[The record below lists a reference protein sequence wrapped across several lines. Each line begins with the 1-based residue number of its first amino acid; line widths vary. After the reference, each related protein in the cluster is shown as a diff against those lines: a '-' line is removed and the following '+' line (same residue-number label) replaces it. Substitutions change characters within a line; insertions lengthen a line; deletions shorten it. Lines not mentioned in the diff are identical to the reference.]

1 MSILNEQTVNKI
13 MKLPTKRKRRAEERR
28 KQLIDTALGL
38 FAAKGFESTT
48 TKDIAEAAGV
58 AQGLIYHYFGGKEE
72 LLFAAA
78 ERHGFLPRLR
88 VILAASGER
97 PAREVLPR
105 VVQDFRALLGE
116 KDDLVRVFFR
126 ESQVNPDVGRKLAE
140 TIGEGVELLSGYLG
154 ARIATGELRDLDPEA
169 VAKALLYAVQ
179 MAHMTRE
186 PAGAFE
192 RQLVENLLRGIE
204 K

>member
-1 MSILNEQTVNKI
+1 MGILNEQPVNTI
-13 MKLPTKRKRRAEERR
+13 MKLPTKRKRQAEERR

-38 FAAKGFESTT
+38 FAAKGFENTT
-48 TKDIAEAAGV
+48 TKDIAETAGV

-78 ERHGFLPRLR
+78 DRHGFLPRLR
-88 VILAASGER
+88 VILAASSER

-105 VVQDFRALLGE
+105 IVEGFRALLGE

-126 ESQVNPDVGRKLAE
+126 ESQVNPEVGRKLAE
-140 TIGEGVELLSGYLG
+140 TIQEGVELLSGYLR
-154 ARIATGELRDLDPEA
+154 ARIAAGELRDLDPEA
-169 VAKALLYAVQ
+169 AAKALLYAVQ

-186 PAGAFE
+186 PAGTFE

>member
-1 MSILNEQTVNKI
+1 
-13 MKLPTKRKRRAEERR
+13 MKLPTKRKRQAEERR

-38 FAAKGFESTT
+38 FAAKGFENTT
-48 TKDIAEAAGV
+48 TKEIAEASGV

-72 LLFAAA
+72 LLFAAVD
-78 ERHGFLPRLR
+78 RHGFLPRLR
-88 VILAASGER
+88 VILAASSER

-105 VVQDFRALLGE
+105 IVEGFRALLGE

-126 ESQVNPDVGRKLAE
+126 ESQVNPEVGRKLAE
-140 TIGEGVELLSGYLG
+140 TIQEGVELLSGYLR
-154 ARIATGELRDLDPEA
+154 ARIAAGELRDLDPEA
-169 VAKALLYAVQ
+169 AAKALLYAVQ

-186 PAGAFE
+186 PAGTFE

>member
-1 MSILNEQTVNKI
+1 MNEQPVNTI
-13 MKLPTKRKRRAEERR
+13 MKLPTKRKKQAEERR

-38 FAAKGFESTT
+38 FAAKGFENTT
-48 TKDIAEAAGV
+48 TKNIAEAAGV

-78 ERHGFLPRLR
+78 DKHGFLPRLR
-88 VILAASGER
+88 VILAASSER

-105 VVQDFRALLGE
+105 IVEGFRALLGE

-126 ESQVNPDVGRKLAE
+126 ESQVNPEVGRKLAE
-140 TIGEGVELLSGYLG
+140 TIQEGVELLSAYLRV
-154 ARIATGELRDLDPEA
+154 RIVAGDLRDLDPEA
-169 VAKALLYAVQ
+169 TAKALLYAVQ
-179 MAHMTRE
+179 MAHMAHE
-186 PAGAFE
+186 PAGTFE
-192 RQLVENLLRGIE
+192 RQLVENLLYGIE

>member
-169 VAKALLYAVQ
+169 AAKALLYAVQ